1 MANVQRELQERLFRC
16 YYWCATSKHD
26 TFSAIARERCL
37 VRAHPLLP
45 TAPLTDS
52 NPHRCALCECVVP
65 TTASFGVVLPAD
77 ADTIV
82 ALHWANERKLVSAGW
97 DGHVRFHDVNLLNYT
112 SNLVVEAPFGA
123 PVLACAPGV
132 S

>member
-1 MANVQRELQERLFRC
+1 M
-16 YYWCATSKHD
+16 
-26 TFSAIARERCL
+26 
-37 VRAHPLLP
+37 
-45 TAPLTDS
+45 
-52 NPHRCALCECVVP
+52 
-65 TTASFGVVLPAD
+65 LPAD

-123 PVLACAPGV
+123 PVLACTPGV